1 MKRLLSLFIFISLIL
16 TLSSTIT
23 TAQGKFGTIGKTFSK
38 NEAKILFGKVMG
50 SLKVEKALVEK
61 ALARA
66 DNYVLF
72 AIKHSRVYILGENK
86 FSLTDKNFA
95 LGKEEVAY
103 MFSTSVV
110 KEFLD
115 KTKGKYL
122 TFELRYNRPV
132 NSLNKSGEL
141 STTSDETGS
150 IIFTV
155 TGDEETLEMS
165 FICPPICPI

>member
-1 MKRLLSLFIFISLIL
+1 MKRSLSLFIFISLIL
-16 TLSSTIT
+16 TITSTVTI
-23 TAQGKFGTIGKTFSK
+23 AQGKFGTVGKTFSK
-38 NEAKILFGKVMG
+38 GEARILFGKVMG
-50 SLKVEKALVEK
+50 SIKVEKALVEK
-61 ALARA
+61 ALEKA

-72 AIKHSRVYILGENK
+72 AIKNSRVYILSENK
-86 FSLTDKNFA
+86 FSLTERNIS
-95 LGKEEVAY
+95 LGKNEVAY

-110 KEFLD
+110 KEFLN

-122 TFELRYNRPV
+122 TFELRYNAPV

-141 STTSDETGS
+141 STTSDESGS